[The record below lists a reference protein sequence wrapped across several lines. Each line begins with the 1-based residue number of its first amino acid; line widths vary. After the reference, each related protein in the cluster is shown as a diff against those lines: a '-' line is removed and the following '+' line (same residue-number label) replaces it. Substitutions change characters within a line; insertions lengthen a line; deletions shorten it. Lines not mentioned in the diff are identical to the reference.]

1 MKGLINL
8 EGRRA
13 MVTGGGRGIGRSV
26 ALATA
31 TAGADVAVA
40 ARSLKELEAV
50 VQEIEALGRRGVAIA
65 LDVMKR
71 NEIAVAVNRAAA
83 AMGGLDILVNNA
95 GGTLPTDP
103 GKLNPLDHDGQA
115 FEDNLF
121 MNLTQ
126 AFYAIKAALPYMV
139 KQRWGRIINIG
150 SAGGDH
156 HGIGPV
162 AYSAAKHGL
171 VGLTRSMSYALAPHG
186 ININVISP
194 GLTETRIM
202 DWQMMARVY
211 KTATPEEAKVKSAEK
226 TALKRILDPD
236 EFGAIAALLA
246 SDAGSAITGQ
256 LIGVDGGYM
265 V

>member
-1 MKGLINL
+1 MKYLINL
-8 EGRRA
+8 TGRRA
-13 MVTGGGRGIGRSV
+13 LVTGAGRGIGRSI
-26 ALATA
+26 AIAMA
-31 TAGADVAVA
+31 NAGADVAVA
-40 ARSLKELEAV
+40 ARSRDELEAV
-50 VQEIEALGRRGVAIA
+50 AGEIRSLGQRGYALAID
-65 LDVMKR
+65 LMNRD
-71 NEIAVAVNRAAA
+71 EIAAGVLRAANQL
-83 AMGGLDILVNNA
+83 GGLDILVNNA
-95 GGTLPTDP
+95 GGSLHPGTD
-103 GKLNPLDHDGQA
+103 KLNPLDHDGQA

-126 AFYAIKAALPYMV
+126 AFYVTKAALPYMR

-171 VGLTRSMSYALAPHG
+171 VGFTRSMSYALAPHG
-186 ININVISP
+186 ITINVISP
-194 GLTETRIM
+194 GLTETRAV
-202 DWQMMARVY
+202 DWNQMARTY
-211 KTATPEEAKVKSAEK
+211 QTATPEAAKVKSAEK
-226 TALKRILDPD
+226 TALKRILEPD